1 MTLALYGKS
10 RKRQGS
16 LLLAAL
22 LAIVA
27 ASIGGLALIST
38 AFAHNTAY
46 TKSATCTGW
55 TAKMVYANGG
65 GEGANSSDRRLI
77 LIQDVQLNG
86 TAYAPSW
93 SNSAAD
99 PAPNDSGD
107 GGTPAGTNGVV
118 ARGSYVGST
127 DGLPAASASDY
138 LWVGNTGDFTIF
150 DRTGATPLN
159 ANWGGAA
166 SVWKWSSDQ
175 SKWIDQN
182 YTSTVTAP
190 SAPTNCDG
198 KIIIKKYVPDG
209 QNTTTVFSAD
219 VQNTTENTQ
228 VADNATFSEAGSPG
242 DRVITINNPGGDN
255 FSVTENALAGYALT
269 GVKVY
274 KSSSIDCRYASYEN
288 AGAATITDLD
298 GGETFTVCFRN
309 EAVGFITISKGEC
322 ADSNVPAWSFHFVA
336 PNTNAGSGGNITVGY
351 SIDGGATQYT
361 SPLAENGNGA
371 KANWH
376 VSIPFG
382 GGASITII
390 SASTSTGISWDGV
403 QGADNKTASGTACQ
417 PQVVNPSVKKVAH
430 NPAISGGY
438 ALFDII
444 IDQPTTGAA
453 AITGMKIVDA
463 KSDIQ
468 LVDDGTA
475 TCTNASG
482 TLTCDVT
489 TADATIQVKRAI
501 NASTL
506 SDGSICLGGHIQNW
520 ITSASL
526 DDNTVLTV
534 TEGGAGSKV
543 TTTVPADNT
552 ACEGSQTIEK
562 SDGVK
567 DGNVIKWTITLHNSY
582 PIAKTFNVYDSG
594 ASLVA
599 NSENGCT
606 GTLAEGPEDYFVC
619 EVGGNSSASFV
630 LSTPAPVHSNVC
642 QPLDLTNVAYIAAST
657 TSGSSQNLGS
667 DSGAYHEDAS
677 QSASCVT
684 ISKGDGVKDGNVIK
698 WVVTLTNN
706 SSVNQTVAVYDANSS
721 FVTSTCL
728 NTVSES
734 PADTYSCTVPAKSQ
748 ATITLSTAYSGSG
761 GICTGYRTNNTAWI
775 TGNQNASDTAE
786 YSDTAEP
793 DKSCLTVVKEKSDTS
808 EPPTWNIKIT
818 NTADTA
824 MAVYLQD
831 SDATLAQ
838 VVSGG
843 SCAVGDTIMGNGVQ
857 CSVNANSTLI
867 LSVTK
872 ETPAL
877 TCEGTP
883 VSNTVKVWVGKF
895 DQTPSTTPDFTKDGG
910 TFEGLGKD
918 PKLCNRQVSVTKYYQ
933 YVDGTPFSG
942 ATAADR
948 PTFTMTPNPWTGQ
961 GTYNIVDDANCDLQ
975 DNGSNIVWTCTIPA
989 SANPTVTETPAANW
1003 VESFNGQCQLSLV
1016 RDVSKLVA
1024 NSLNV
1029 VVDEYVQSIG
1039 WFCNYPVGTIEIVKN
1054 DLTTAAN
1061 TARPADWD
1069 FTATGPYSFSQN
1081 RSIALGGGSVLIAN
1095 VPLGN
1100 GYAASEVNG
1109 SYDTCRTEG
1118 EAGIHQYFTTNISAG
1133 PTNLTQ
1139 PGQKITFTFKNED
1152 CGAVLGTG
1160 SLHIW
1165 KVRDINANGI
1175 QDGGDSNIVWTVT
1188 VTGPEF
1194 PGGQVFNVPV
1204 GGLHLNG
1211 ITEGAY
1217 TITEGSQFGYVLVG
1231 VRTTENGSLV
1241 ASTSTSVTVVDN
1253 QEDTVTFYN
1262 QPLGQI
1268 PVHKNAFTSHN
1279 GGPNVPAPNDDDGW
1293 TITLTSVDCGINQV
1307 QQTNAN
1313 GDALFTNL
1321 PLCTDYVVKEG
1332 ANNPLSPGFVPL
1344 TGDRFENITPNGVTL
1359 TFNNILRTQDCVVNC
1374 GGTTP
1379 TPTPTVP
1386 TATPTVP
1393 TNTAT
1398 PTNTPVPPTNTV
1410 EPTKTAVVGGEKTP
1424 GPGQPTPIAPSTG
1437 GGMLGGTAGGFNL
1450 LLVIAGLLA
1459 LTSGVSFLALGRK
1472 NRR

>member
-27 ASIGGLALIST
+27 ASIGGLALIGT
-38 AFAHNTAY
+38 AFAHASTITGTTTCNSADGTWTVTWKVDNDYGLVATIDDPSVNNGATLVGIADGTTIAAKSGGSNTFVNGSSVVDISKSSVTLSIETIIWSDNFKQNNTSTTIKRPSNCNPPPPPTQIIVQKTVDGANAPASSFPVTIKDLNVLNPKTYNGSIAVGSPY
-46 TKSATCTGW
+46 TQSLANIDDGVYLDNDDFTVTEGASSDSGWTTVGWAIISSTATCQ
-55 TAKMVYANGG
+55 N
-65 GEGANSSDRRLI
+65 D
-77 LIQDVQLNG
+77 LNG
-86 TAYAPSW
+86 SK
-93 SNSAAD
+93 
-99 PAPNDSGD
+99 SGD
-107 GGTPAGTNGVV
+107 GFTAGNV
-118 ARGSYVGST
+118 
-127 DGLPAASASDY
+127 ASA
-138 LWVGNTGDFTIF
+138 GD
-150 DRTGATPLN
+150 LN
-159 ANWGGAA
+159 N
-166 SVWKWSSDQ
+166 
-175 SKWIDQN
+175 ID
-182 YTSTVTAP
+182 A
-190 SAPTNCDG
+190 
-198 KIIIKKYVPDG
+198 
-209 QNTTTVFSAD
+209 
-219 VQNTTENTQ
+219 
-228 VADNATFSEAGSPG
+228 
-242 DRVITINNPGGDN
+242 
-255 FSVTENALAGYALT
+255 
-269 GVKVY
+269 
-274 KSSSIDCRYASYEN
+274 
-288 AGAATITDLD
+288 
-298 GGETFTVCFRN
+298 GETVVVCFKN
-309 EAVGFITISKGEC
+309 
-322 ADSNVPAWSFHFVA
+322 
-336 PNTNAGSGGNITVGY
+336 
-351 SIDGGATQYT
+351 QY
-361 SPLAENGNGA
+361 N
-371 KANWH
+371 
-376 VSIPFG
+376 
-382 GGASITII
+382 
-390 SASTSTGISWDGV
+390 
-403 QGADNKTASGTACQ
+403 Q

-453 AITGMKIVDA
+453 NITGMKIVDA
-463 KSDIQ
+463 MSDIQ
-468 LVDDGTA
+468 VVDDGTA

-526 DDNTVLTV
+526 SDNTVLTI
-534 TEGGAGSKV
+534 TEGGEGSKV

-582 PIAKTFNVYDSG
+582 PIAKSIIVYDNGTNASG
-594 ASLVA
+594 TDLY
-599 NSENGCT
+599 SETCT
-606 GTLAEGPEDYFVC
+606 NTVSEGPDNYYSCDVPAN
-619 EVGGNSSASFV
+619 GSATIV
-630 LSTPAPVHSNVC
+630 LSTPAPVHSDVC

-667 DSGAYHEDAS
+667 DSGVYHEDAS

-684 ISKGDGVKDGNVIK
+684 ISKGDGVKDGSVIK

-721 FVTSTCL
+721 FVSSTCL

-761 GICTGYRTNNTAWI
+761 GVCTGYRTNNTAWI

-786 YSDTAEP
+786 YSETSQP
-793 DKSCLTVVKEKSDTS
+793 DESCLKPDKEKSQTS
-808 EPPTWNIKIT
+808 EPPTWNITVANSADQALAVFVKDAGAT
-818 NTADTA
+818 YQGATGGTCTATA
-824 MAVYLQD
+824 
-831 SDATLAQ
+831 
-838 VVSGG
+838 
-843 SCAVGDTIMGNGVQ
+843 GVTDMTAGIV
-857 CSVNANSTLI
+857 CSVNANSTLSI
-867 LSVTK
+867 SVTK
-872 ETPAL
+872 SMPKA
-877 TCEGTP
+877 TCEGTD
-883 VSNTVKVWVGKF
+883 VSNSAQIWFGRTGEGE
-895 DQTPSTTPDFTKDGG
+895 PDWPVDGG
-910 TFEGLGKD
+910 TFQDLGKNTE
-918 PKLCNRQVSVTKYYQ
+918 LCNRQVTVTKYYQ

-948 PTFTMTPNPWTGQ
+948 PTFTMTPNPWTGL

-975 DNGSNIVWTCTIPA
+975 DNGSNIVWTCTIPV
-989 SANPTVTETPAANW
+989 SANPMVTETPAANW
-1003 VESFNGQCQLSLV
+1003 VQSFNGNCQLSLV
-1016 RDVSKLVA
+1016 RDLSEFA
-1024 NSLNV
+1024 ASALNV
-1029 VVDEYVQSIG
+1029 VTDEYLQSIG

-1069 FTATGPYSFSQN
+1069 FTATGPYSFSEN
-1081 RSIALGGGSVLIAN
+1081 RSIALGGGSVLITN

-1100 GYAASEVNG
+1100 AFSAVENDG
-1109 SYDTCRTEG
+1109 SYATCRTEG

-1165 KVRDINANGI
+1165 KVRDLNANGV

-1307 QQTNAN
+1307 QQTNTN

-1321 PLCTDYVVKEG
+1321 PLCTDYVVKEQPI
-1332 ANNPLSPGFVPL
+1332 NLSSPGFVPL

-1386 TATPTVP
+1386 TATPTTP
-1393 TNTAT
+1393 PSTAK